1 MKLSMQQFALP
12 VFMSLA
18 ASLLI
23 SSQVYAAETST
34 PAVLA
39 ASCTG
44 CHGPGGKSPGAM
56 PSLAEL
62 DAKIIMSRMKEFRG
76 GEVPATVMTR
86 IAKGYSDA
94 EIEALGQFFAKSK

>member
-1 MKLSMQQFALP
+1 
-12 VFMSLA
+12 
-18 ASLLI
+18 
-23 SSQVYAAETST
+23 
-34 PAVLA
+34 
-39 ASCTG
+39 
-44 CHGPGGKSPGAM
+44 M